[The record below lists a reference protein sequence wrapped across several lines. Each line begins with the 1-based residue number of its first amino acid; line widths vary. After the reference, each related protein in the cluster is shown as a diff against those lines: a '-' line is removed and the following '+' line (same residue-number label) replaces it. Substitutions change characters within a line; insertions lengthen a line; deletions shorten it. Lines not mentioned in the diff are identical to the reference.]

1 MMMMHISII
10 TIIITLQW
18 LQKNHDQLMMMHIS
32 LIIII
37 IALVAEEPGGLSVP
51 GLSLML
57 QLLVSRDGK
66 VTDDISRTYTVE
78 GSIFQNLNIFS
89 VFGLSY
95 LVACCNAC

>member
-1 MMMMHISII
+1 M
-10 TIIITLQW
+10 
-18 LQKNHDQLMMMHIS
+18 MMMHIS

-37 IALVAEEPGGLSVP
+37 IALVAEEPCGLSVP
-51 GLSLML
+51 GLSLVL

-66 VTDDISRTYTVE
+66 VTDDISIVE
-78 GSIFQNLNIFS
+78 GSTFQNLNIFS

>member
-1 MMMMHISII
+1 
-10 TIIITLQW
+10 
-18 LQKNHDQLMMMHIS
+18 MMMHIS

-37 IALVAEEPGGLSVP
+37 IAALVAEEPGGLSVP

-95 LVACCNAC
+95 LVGCCNAC

>member
-1 MMMMHISII
+1 MISM
-10 TIIITLQW
+10 
-18 LQKNHDQLMMMHIS
+18 MMMHIS

-66 VTDDISRTYTVE
+66 VTDSAQRVPEPDPLPGISFDTRPDPIQFWKSS
-78 GSIFQNLNIFS
+78 GS
-89 VFGLSY
+89 G
-95 LVACCNAC
+95 

>member
-1 MMMMHISII
+1 
-10 TIIITLQW
+10 
-18 LQKNHDQLMMMHIS
+18 MMHIS

-66 VTDDISRTYTVE
+66 VTDEISIVE
-78 GSIFQNLNIFS
+78 GSAFQNLNPFS
-89 VFGLSY
+89 GFGLSY

>member
-1 MMMMHISII
+1 MMMHISII
-10 TIIITLQW
+10 TIIITLPW

-78 GSIFQNLNIFS
+78 GSIFQNLNMFS

-95 LVACCNAC
+95 LVGCCNAC

>member
-1 MMMMHISII
+1 MAVGEILGSGLINRNPISVMH
-10 TIIITLQW
+10 
-18 LQKNHDQLMMMHIS
+18 
-32 LIIII
+32 II

-66 VTDDISRTYTVE
+66 VTDDISIVE
-78 GSIFQNLNIFS
+78 RSTFQNLNPFS

>member
-1 MMMMHISII
+1 MISM
-10 TIIITLQW
+10 
-18 LQKNHDQLMMMHIS
+18 MMMHIS

-66 VTDDISRTYTVE
+66 VTDDISRTYVYSR
-78 GSIFQNLNIFS
+78 GVHIPKSQLLFS
-89 VFGLSY
+89 LRFVVFSSL
-95 LVACCNAC
+95 L

>member
-1 MMMMHISII
+1 MISM
-10 TIIITLQW
+10 
-18 LQKNHDQLMMMHIS
+18 MMMHIS

-66 VTDDISRTYTVE
+66 VTDDISIVE
-78 GSIFQNLNIFS
+78 GFTTSYSLWFVVFSNL
-89 VFGLSY
+89 L
-95 LVACCNAC
+95 

>member
-1 MMMMHISII
+1 MISM
-10 TIIITLQW
+10 
-18 LQKNHDQLMMMHIS
+18 MMMHIS

-66 VTDDISRTYTVE
+66 VTDDISIGE
-78 GSIFQNLNIFS
+78 GSTFQNLNFFS

>member
-1 MMMMHISII
+1 MINM
-10 TIIITLQW
+10 
-18 LQKNHDQLMMMHIS
+18 MMMHIS

-66 VTDDISRTYTVE
+66 VTDDISIGE
-78 GSIFQNLNIFS
+78 GSTISTSLQS
-89 VFGLSY
+89 
-95 LVACCNAC
+95 LVCRI

>member
-1 MMMMHISII
+1 MISM
-10 TIIITLQW
+10 
-18 LQKNHDQLMMMHIS
+18 MMMHIS

-78 GSIFQNLNIFS
+78 GSTFQNVNFFS

>member
-1 MMMMHISII
+1 MIRM
-10 TIIITLQW
+10 
-18 LQKNHDQLMMMHIS
+18 MMMHIS

-37 IALVAEEPGGLSVP
+37 IALVVEEPSGLSVP

-66 VTDDISRTYTVE
+66 VTDEISIVE
-78 GSIFQNLNIFS
+78 GSAFQNLKFFS